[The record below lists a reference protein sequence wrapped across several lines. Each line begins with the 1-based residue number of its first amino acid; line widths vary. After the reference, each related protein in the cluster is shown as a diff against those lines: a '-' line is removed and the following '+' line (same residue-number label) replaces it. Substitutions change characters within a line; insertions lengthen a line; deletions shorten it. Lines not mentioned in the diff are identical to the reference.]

1 MSLSDITKELLKAY
15 NEKFDKNE
23 KDEENIIQKPKKFDE
38 NYLAEKYNEL
48 LLCCEQQ
55 ISTPKNY
62 ETDSDNEDYDPV
74 KMYNNQ
80 TTTPRLIDNSKDVCN
95 TICKMN
101 YIEDKSFV
109 NKMMTYRI
117 AEIQKKLMF
126 IKYNIEI
133 YKYIITGI
141 LNLQYKRDAKI
152 ITSSSIEEE
161 LKRLLE
167 IKANVKKYLEEY
179 VIKLEQYILNTTIC
193 KYLFLQDRY
202 NKLVVGDAPVKLL

>member
-1 MSLSDITKELLKAY
+1 MSLSDITKLLLQTY

-23 KDEENIIQKPKKFDE
+23 NADEKIQESKKFDE
-38 NYLAEKYNEL
+38 KYLAEKYNEL

-55 ISTPKNY
+55 KINPNKYDAN
-62 ETDSDNEDYDPV
+62 SDDEDYDPV
-74 KMYNNQ
+74 RMYNNQ
-80 TTTPRLIDNSKDVCN
+80 SIKPRLNDNSKDVCN

-101 YIEDKSFV
+101 YVEDKSFV
-109 NKMMTYRI
+109 NKMMTYRV

-126 IKYNIEI
+126 IKFNIEI

-152 ITSSSIEEE
+152 ITSPNIDEE

-167 IKANVKKYLEEY
+167 IKANVKKYLEDHLIKIERY
-179 VIKLEQYILNTTIC
+179 VLNTTIC

-202 NKLVVGDAPVKLL
+202 KKLVVGDAKV

>member
-1 MSLSDITKELLKAY
+1 MSLSDITKQLLKAY

-23 KDEENIIQKPKKFDE
+23 NADEKMRESKRFDE
-38 NYLAEKYNEL
+38 KYLAEKYNEL

-55 ISTPKNY
+55 NLNLNKYDEN
-62 ETDSDNEDYDPV
+62 SDDEDYDPV

-80 TTTPRLIDNSKDVCN
+80 TIKPRLIDNSKDVCN

-101 YIEDKSFV
+101 YVEDKSFV
-109 NKMMTYRI
+109 NKMMTYRV

-126 IKYNIEI
+126 IKFNIEI

-141 LNLQYKRDAKI
+141 LNLQYKKDAKI
-152 ITSSSIEEE
+152 ITSPNIDEE

-167 IKANVKKYLEEY
+167 IKANIKKYLEENLILIERY
-179 VIKLEQYILNTTIC
+179 VLNTTIC
-193 KYLFLQDRY
+193 KYLFLKDRY
-202 NKLVVGDAPVKLL
+202 NKLVVGDTNIKLL